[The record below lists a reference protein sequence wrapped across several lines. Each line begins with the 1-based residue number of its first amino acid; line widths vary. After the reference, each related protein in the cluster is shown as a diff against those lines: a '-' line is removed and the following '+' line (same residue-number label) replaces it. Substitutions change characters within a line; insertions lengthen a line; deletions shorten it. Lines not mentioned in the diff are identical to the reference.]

1 MEDTLISNI
10 NIIKIGDAEALTIN
24 NEMLENSTYFCHM
37 MQQVDPKFLLSE
49 LKIEKTEATVAL

>member
-1 MEDTLISNI
+1 MISNI
-10 NIIKIGDAEALTIN
+10 NIIKIGEAEALTIN